1 MLCSHY
7 DLRGAVFSAKKQ
19 GKESS
24 PFPKSI
30 FFRLL
35 EAVAHILK
43 CSFSSEKHTVKTAL
57 RGSMFIVFLCFP
69 AKCAQFYKLKCFTSL
84 PALKIQPLKRS
95 QILSSICTIT
105 NSTRLKVKL
114 YPRSHNRNPCSRVIP
129 PDLQRRHEHLQL
141 NWADKSGWN
150 RAADGKQHHQNVL
163 WVCWQG
169 WCHRSSCSRQSPQF
183 LVKNNAKRTLQQ
195 KISYS
200 LEQVLQQTLI

>member
-7 DLRGAVFSAKKQ
+7 DLKGAVFSAKEQ

-43 CSFSSEKHTVKTAL
+43 CSFPSEKHTVKAAL

-84 PALKIQPLKRS
+84 PALKIQPLKCS

-105 NSTRLKVKL
+105 NSTRLKAKS
-114 YPRSHNRNPCSRVIP
+114 YPWSHNRNPCPRVIP
-129 PDLQRRHEHLQL
+129 PALIGDRSICNSTEQINLAEIEQLMVNSITIVSCEFADRSDATGALVPGSHL
-141 NWADKSGWN
+141 N
-150 RAADGKQHHQNVL
+150 
-163 WVCWQG
+163 
-169 WCHRSSCSRQSPQF
+169 F
-183 LVKNNAKRTLQQ
+183 
-195 KISYS
+195 
-200 LEQVLQQTLI
+200 